1 MIMDLQTL
9 LAVLPDLL
17 RGALVTLQLVAVV
30 LVVGFLI
37 ALPVALARNARFGP
51 LRAFGSGFVFAFRG
65 APVLVLLYLVYYGLP
80 QFAWIRQS
88 AAWVLLREP
97 YFCAVVAL
105 SLNSAGYAA
114 EILAGA
120 FRAVPRGE
128 VEAALAVGMPRLR
141 VFRSVIVPHAAR
153 LALRG
158 YGNEIVFVV
167 KGTAVVSMVTIID
180 LMGAANAI
188 YFSTY
193 DPFTPLLAAGVIYL
207 AIVGALTRSVGW
219 LERAMWPELRAAPA
233 TPASARSRRAMG
245 SISCQ

>member
-1 MIMDLQTL
+1 VIMDLQTL

-17 RGALVTLQLVAVV
+17 DGTLVTLQLVAFV
-30 LVVGFLI
+30 LLIGFVI
-37 ALPVALARNARFGP
+37 ALPVALARNAKLRP
-51 LRAFGSGFVFAFRG
+51 LRAFGVGFIFVFRG
-65 APVLVLLYLVYYGLP
+65 APVLVVLYLVYYGLP
-80 QFAWIRQS
+80 QFAWIRNS
-88 AAWVLLREP
+88 AAWTLLKEP
-97 YFCAVVAL
+97 YVCAVVAL

-128 VEAALAVGMPRLR
+128 VEAAMAVGMSRFH
-141 VFRSVIVPHAAR
+141 VFRSVTAPQAAR

-158 YGNEIVFVV
+158 YGNEIVFVI

-180 LMGAANAI
+180 LMGAANAV

-207 AIVGALTRSVGW
+207 AIVAALTRAVGW
-219 LERAMWPELRAAPA
+219 LERAMWPELRAAAPA
-233 TPASARSRRAMG
+233 IGKAVAG
-245 SISCQ
+245 

>member
-1 MIMDLQTL
+1 MIIGLETL

-17 RGALVTLQLVAVV
+17 RGALITLQLVALV
-30 LVVGFLI
+30 LVLGFLI
-37 ALPVALARNARFGP
+37 ALPVALARNAKAPPF
-51 LRAFGSGFVFAFRG
+51 RAFAAAFVFVFRG
-65 APVLVLLYLVYYGLP
+65 APVLVLLYLIYYGLP
-80 QFAWIRQS
+80 QFAWVRQS
-88 AAWVLLREP
+88 AAWTLLREP

-128 VEAALAVGMPRLR
+128 VEAALAVGMSRFH
-141 VFRSVIVPHAAR
+141 VFRSVIAPQAAR

-158 YGNEIVFVV
+158 YGNEIVFVI

-207 AIVGALTRSVGW
+207 AIVGVLTRAIGW
-219 LERAMWPELRAAPA
+219 LERAMWPELRAATTAA
-233 TPASARSRRAMG
+233 TA
-245 SISCQ
+245 